1 MRYAELRCEQIR
13 LYTHVILSTMTCF
26 TQPAPV
32 FRFQSAAASDFAR
45 FGRVSQQLKYA
56 SVELQKLIQK
66 YKDFIAE
73 CFDADQHT
81 INILNM

>member
-1 MRYAELRCEQIR
+1 
-13 LYTHVILSTMTCF
+13 MTCF

-32 FRFQSAAASDFAR
+32 YQLQSFQSNESSFAR
-45 FGRVSQQLKYA
+45 FGRVAQQLKY
-56 SVELQKLIQK
+56 SIVELQKLTQK

>member
-1 MRYAELRCEQIR
+1 
-13 LYTHVILSTMTCF
+13 MTCF

-32 FRFQSAAASDFAR
+32 FQLQSFQSSENFAR
-45 FGRVSQQLKYA
+45 FGRIAQQLKY
-56 SVELQKLIQK
+56 SVVELQKLTQK

-81 INILNM
+81 LNILNM